1 APIGYQLLLLI
12 ASTPVSPA
20 SSIHR
25 STQCLADLHRIMR
38 VPQDIVDAILDT
50 FALTYDDG
58 IYPVSHEPLDRDT
71 LRACALTSHS
81 FLHRSQLHLFSA
93 ITCRSHSHLMK
104 LDQLQL
110 LAMSPHIGPLY
121 VRYFALDM
129 FRIPTVEL
137 VAECSVLTARVLPI
151 LTTLACLVLDPFVIE
166 AEEYPWGTQPV
177 FLKTAYQTALAL
189 SSLRSLDLFR
199 YSFADISSLESFLRH
214 AKSTVKRLSL
224 SWLTFHDTSFGRE
237 GHIADDRPT
246 VLLEHLQLT
255 DITKNDTDAMVS
267 GFRAVDIKRLRSM
280 SISHS
285 FMSPNSNPDPIDP
298 DILEDSQSLHSL
310 DIEQVPCHICYALQ
324 ELGNLSHLKAL
335 KVITISFS
343 NDEETSLGDVG
354 GRNWTRYSSKL
365 GTGWRKFVA
374 AFETY

>member
-1 APIGYQLLLLI
+1 
-12 ASTPVSPA
+12 
-20 SSIHR
+20 
-25 STQCLADLHRIMR
+25 
-38 VPQDIVDAILDT
+38 
-50 FALTYDDG
+50 
-58 IYPVSHEPLDRDT
+58 
-71 LRACALTSHS
+71 
-81 FLHRSQLHLFSA
+81 
-93 ITCRSHSHLMK
+93 MK

-189 SSLRSLDLFR
+189 SSLRSLDLFW

-285 FMSPNSNPDPIDP
+285 FMCI
-298 DILEDSQSLHSL
+298 
-310 DIEQVPCHICYALQ
+310 
-324 ELGNLSHLKAL
+324 
-335 KVITISFS
+335 
-343 NDEETSLGDVG
+343 
-354 GRNWTRYSSKL
+354 
-365 GTGWRKFVA
+365 
-374 AFETY
+374 